1 MKKIKHLM
9 IWMGL
14 LLCLVSCKDAME
26 TIGLGGDEI
35 PAEGVVLNINLPN
48 FSEKQLGT
56 RADASETESINKL
69 TLLYYDSSSKYLS
82 KEDCTNQ
89 LTDAN
94 KQSNGSYSIKANTP
108 KEASYIQVVANADV
122 TDAETVD
129 LQDITKAAE
138 RTPSLTQPVCWGS
151 IKITDLLTPETAK
164 ISLLRSNAKITLKVA
179 EGIKGIFPEESAGL
193 IINNTAKKTAIA
205 PKGYKEPTDKGLA
218 TTTEFSSTNVGD
230 GSSRVV
236 AVNETSIGQ
245 ANIIIKAEYV
255 DATTKKAVEGY
266 YKVGLYNKDKSS
278 QFALLR
284 NHNYTITVTKVND
297 YGFKTLDEAIKAQPE
312 NRIEAEIKD
321 DNPAITKMIACK
333 DYELGVCDD
342 QSVEATAAEA
352 TEEIKATITLVTTLS
367 SATSADDKLYGVSIN
382 PPANSWIKFDKD
394 KDVKETTLPE
404 LGSKSSPG
412 MKYVLTF
419 TLDPNIHETPRTGT
433 VTISSGDLK
442 LDLKITQAGYDFMRD
457 DPKRKV
463 IMLENDR
470 EYNWN
475 YFAWLDNDVK
485 GIRPDQ
491 MQNVKRNNGLHFTVG
506 KNAYSYKIPKKT
518 GDKLPGDVQTYT
530 DGHFTVS
537 ADGDYWKVTLN
548 DDRDNNY
555 DLWKG
560 TFTITN
566 ANGINIT
573 YTVYH
578 TGIFHE
584 ITDEMANKYELAEGG
599 DDNLKVKG
607 MFYYGVVKVRGKD
620 HTYLMLDRNL
630 GATDNSPYI
639 PDVNELK
646 DHKGAIGG
654 YFKIADDKDAYGKDK
669 DKKDKKKWNLS
680 STLSPKGFE
689 IPEKSVF
696 EDLIAKG
703 TLKTEIRTTSLGE
716 SYYCTSMNTINSELK
731 TIYLPYGGYLE
742 GESHKYPMH
751 VVFWTKTLVSGT
763 QGFSVESPEYGYWY
777 NYFDIFNSK
786 KGMSNVRFV
795 SGSNGNNTGRYKAMP
810 LRLVCVLQ

>member
-35 PAEGVVLNINLPN
+35 PAEGLVLNIDLPN

-56 RADASETESINKL
+56 RADATETESIKEL
-69 TLLYYDSSSKYLS
+69 TLLYYDSSNTYLG

-89 LTDAN
+89 LTETN
-94 KQSNGSYSIKANTP
+94 KKSNGSYNIKVNAP

-122 TDAETVD
+122 TDAEASD
-129 LQDITKAAE
+129 LQDIGKAAD
-138 RTPSLTQPVCWGS
+138 RPLSLTEPVCWGS
-151 IKITDLLTPETAK
+151 IKVTDLLTPETAK

-205 PKGYKEPTDKGLA
+205 PKGYKEQTDKELA
-218 TTTEFSSTNVGD
+218 KTTEFSSTNVGD
-230 GSSRVV
+230 GSDRVV

-245 ANIIIKAEYV
+245 ANIIIQAKYNNEV
-255 DATTKKAVEGY
+255 GF
-266 YKVGLYNKDKSS
+266 YKVGLYKKDDKSYEY
-278 QFALLR
+278 ALLR

-312 NRIEAEIKD
+312 NRIEVEIKD
-321 DNPAITKMIACK
+321 DNPAITNMIACK
-333 DYELGVCDD
+333 DYELGVSDD
-342 QSVEATAAEA
+342 LSVKATAAKA
-352 TEEIKATITLVTTLS
+352 TEAIKATITLVTTLS
-367 SATSADDKLYGVSIN
+367 SATSADGKLYGVSIN
-382 PPANSWIKFDKD
+382 PPADSWITFDKD
-394 KDVKETTLPE
+394 DVKETKLPE
-404 LGSKSSPG
+404 SESNSSPG

-419 TLDPNIHETPRTGT
+419 TLDPNIDETPRTGT
-433 VTISSGDLK
+433 VTLSSGDLK
-442 LDLKITQAGYDFMRD
+442 LDVKITQAGYDFMRD
-457 DPKRKV
+457 DPNRRV
-463 IMLENDR
+463 IMLKNDS
-470 EYNWN
+470 EIQPD
-475 YFAWLDNDVK
+475 YFAWLDKVK

-491 MQNVKRNNGLHFTVG
+491 MQGAVRNNGLHFTVG
-506 KNAYSYKIPKKT
+506 KNAYSYKIPKQE
-518 GDKLPGDVQTYT
+518 GDVRTYNN
-530 DGHFTVS
+530 DSQSLFTVS
-537 ADGDYWKVTLN
+537 DDGGYWKVTLN
-548 DDRDNNY
+548 DNRDNNY
-555 DLWKG
+555 NLWKG
-560 TFTITN
+560 TFTIKN
-566 ANGINIT
+566 ASDINIT

-584 ITDEMANKYELAEGG
+584 ITDDMANKYELAE
-599 DDNLKVKG
+599 DVDNNLKVKG
-607 MFYYGVVKVRGKD
+607 MFYYGVVKVQGQTK
-620 HTYLMLDRNL
+620 TYIMLDRNL
-630 GATDNSPYI
+630 GATDNSPYV

-654 YFKIADDKDAYGKDK
+654 YFKISEDKNK
-669 DKKDKKKWNLS
+669 NLS

-696 EDLIAKG
+696 EDLVAKG
-703 TLKTEIRTTSLGE
+703 TLNTEIRTTSLGE
-716 SYYCTSMNTINSELK
+716 SYYCTSMNTINSELQ

-763 QGFSVESPEYGYWY
+763 QGFSKNSPEYGFWY
-777 NYFDIFNSK
+777 NYFDIYNSK
-786 KGMSNVRFV
+786 KGISNVRFV

-810 LRLVCVLQ
+810 LRLVRVLQ